1 MNIKQALF
9 TLDDY
14 SIISL
19 IKSSCKIED
28 DFEIYPS
35 KYGGLINEENCI
47 KIHNY
52 NFDFCYRGYFV
63 IKNNKKL
70 FLKFIK
76 LLEKLNIKYAAEYVA
91 EYIYSESHNNYYYI
105 NYQE

>member
-19 IKSSCKIED
+19 IKSSCEIED
-28 DFEIYPS
+28 NFEIYIS
-35 KYGGLINEENCI
+35 KYGGLIDEANCF

-52 NFDFCYRGYFV
+52 NFDILYHGYFV
-63 IKNNKKL
+63 IKNNKKI
-70 FLKFIK
+70 FLKFTK
-76 LLEKLNIKYAAEYVA
+76 LLEKLNIKYAAEYV
-91 EYIYSESHNNYYYI
+91 YSESHNNYYYI

>member
-1 MNIKQALF
+1 MNVKQALF

-14 SIISL
+14 SIVSL
-19 IKSSCKIED
+19 IKSSFKIED
-28 DFEIYPS
+28 NFEIYIS

-52 NFDFCYRGYFV
+52 NFDILYHGYF
-63 IKNNKKL
+63 IILNNL
-70 FLKFIK
+70 PLSLKIADILK
-76 LLEKLNIKYAAEYVA
+76 KLNIKFALERSDDQNK
-91 EYIYSESHNNYYYI
+91 IYYYI

>member
-19 IKSSCKIED
+19 IKSSCEIED
-28 DFEIYPS
+28 NFEIYIS

-52 NFDFCYRGYFV
+52 NFDILYNGYFV
-63 IKNNKKL
+63 ILHNL
-70 FLKFIK
+70 PLSLKIADILK
-76 LLEKLNIKYAAEYVA
+76 KLNIKFALERFNDQNK
-91 EYIYSESHNNYYYI
+91 IYYYI